1 MVGTLKKCRHC
12 GQYGLTQM
20 GEAGHTRLYF
30 CTKCGKQTTQYLKK
44 VVKCKHRFEA
54 HVCDKCGYKEKEKY
68 V

>member
-1 MVGTLKKCRHC
+1 MANTLKKCKYC
-12 GQYGLTQM
+12 NNYGLTKV

-44 VVKCKHRFEA
+44 MAKCKHIFDDDR
-54 HVCDKCGYKEKEKY
+54 CYKCGYKRKEKY